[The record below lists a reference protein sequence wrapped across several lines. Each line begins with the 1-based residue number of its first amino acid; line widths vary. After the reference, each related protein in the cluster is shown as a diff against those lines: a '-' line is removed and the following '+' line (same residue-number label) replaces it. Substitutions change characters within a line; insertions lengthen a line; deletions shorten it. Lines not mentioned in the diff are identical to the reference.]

1 MASLNKVYLMGN
13 LCRDVEVRS
22 VGSTSVAKIRLAVN
36 ESYTAKSGEK
46 VEKTVYVDIDAWDKL
61 GENCARMVGKGSS
74 ILVEGKLQLD
84 EWEDRETGKKRSHL
98 KVRAD
103 RVTFLTFKDGER
115 GAGDG
120 EPPASEE
127 NNSQGKSDISEIATD
142 SFDQA
147 PPVLTASSCRWS
159 GDG

>member
-22 VGSTSVAKIRLAVN
+22 VGPTSVAKIRLAVN

-74 ILVEGKLQLD
+74 VLVEGKLQLD
-84 EWEDRETGKKRSHL
+84 EWEDKETGKKRTRL

-103 RVTFLTFKDGER
+103 RVEFLSFKDGLKQ
-115 GAGDG
+115 GGDACDHEQG
-120 EPPASEE
+120 VQLVSATIPPAIVTDPFDEE
-127 NNSQGKSDISEIATD
+127 IK
-142 SFDQA
+142 F
-147 PPVLTASSCRWS
+147 
-159 GDG
+159 